1 MKSINNLM
9 HQLFCPLV
17 GNHNVEMR
25 IAKENEDP
33 WVSIMK
39 SNRTMQPF
47 FFQIIESAIPPFLI
61 QRIKAI
67 KLSLIHI

>member
-47 FFQIIESAIPPFLI
+47 SN
-61 QRIKAI
+61 
-67 KLSLIHI
+67 H

>member
-17 GNHNVEMR
+17 GNHNMEMR

-39 SNRTMQPF
+39 SNRTMQPLIF
-47 FFQIIESAIPPFLI
+47 KSLKVQFHHFSFKES
-61 QRIKAI
+61 
-67 KLSLIHI
+67 KL